1 MRCGTAASWR
11 PSPVPDVGPA
21 LVKHI
26 NWPRWVAGVLA
37 GLATHLLFALTVWPL
52 FWFLSGQPPNE
63 PLPAEAPH
71 QGWTLA
77 GNALAALA
85 FALPHS
91 VLLHPA
97 TRNRLKAW
105 ISPAF
110 YGLFFCVA
118 TCVTLLLVIA
128 TWQTSPVVAVEFTGL
143 PRMLVQAGFYG
154 SWLSLFY
161 SLHLGGLGWQTGF
174 TPWWAWVRNAPAP
187 RRDFEVRS
195 LYRWLRHPI
204 YLSFLGLIWF
214 NPRFTLDRV
223 VLLGV
228 WTVYIFVGS
237 WLKDRR
243 LVRSIGDPY
252 RSYMREVPGY
262 PLMLAGPLARV
273 PAPSREPSTDQLP
286 FPAPSDCATVR
297 PRAA

>member
-1 MRCGTAASWR
+1 MKHDNFWR
-11 PSPVPDVGPA
+11 WG
-21 LVKHI
+21 
-26 NWPRWVAGVLA
+26 AGVLA
-37 GLATHLLFALTVWPL
+37 GVATHLLFALTVWHL
-52 FWFLSGQPPNE
+52 FGFLAGQPPNQ
-63 PLPAEAPH
+63 PLGVDAPH
-71 QGWTLA
+71 RGWALA

-91 VLLHPA
+91 GLLHPA
-97 TRNRLKAW
+97 TRGRLKAW

-118 TCVTLLLVIA
+118 TCVTLLLVVA

-143 PRMLVQAGFYG
+143 PRTLVQMGFYG
-154 SWLSLFY
+154 SWVSLFY

-174 TPWWAWVRNAPAP
+174 TPWWAWVRGAPPP
-187 RRDFEVRS
+187 RRDFEVHS

-204 YLSFLGLIWF
+204 YPSFLGLIWF

-243 LVRSIGDPY
+243 LVRFIGEPY
-252 RSYMREVPGY
+252 RQYMHEVPGY
-262 PLMLAGPLARV
+262 PLLPSGPLARV
-273 PAPSREPSTDQLP
+273 PATPLVGPADTLP
-286 FPAPSDCATVR
+286 FSAPPDRASVR
-297 PRAA
+297 ARAV

>member
-1 MRCGTAASWR
+1 MAVWWR
-11 PSPVPDVGPA
+11 PSPVPEAGRA
-21 LVKHI
+21 QVKH
-26 NWPRWVAGVLA
+26 NDFWRWGAGVGA
-37 GLATHLLFALTVWPL
+37 GVATHLLFALTVWHL
-52 FWFLSGQPPNE
+52 IWFLAGQPPNT
-63 PLPAEAPH
+63 PLPANDPH
-71 QGWTLA
+71 QGWALA

-91 VLLHPA
+91 VLLHPL
-97 TRNRLKAW
+97 TRNRLKAG

-118 TCVTLLLVIA
+118 TCVTLLLVIG

-143 PRMLVQAGFYG
+143 PRRLVQAGFYG
-154 SWLSLFY
+154 SWVSLFY

-174 TPWWAWVRNAPAP
+174 TPWWAWVRNAPPP

-243 LVRSIGDPY
+243 LVRFIGDPY

-262 PLMLAGPLARV
+262 PLMPTGPLARV
-273 PAPSREPSTDQLP
+273 PALCREPSTDQLP

>member
-1 MRCGTAASWR
+1 MKHDNFWR
-11 PSPVPDVGPA
+11 WGM
-21 LVKHI
+21 
-26 NWPRWVAGVLA
+26 GVLA
-37 GLATHLLFALTVWPL
+37 GVATHLLFALTVWDL
-52 FWFLSGQPPNE
+52 FWFLAGQPPIE
-63 PLPAEAPH
+63 PLAPDAPH
-71 QGWTLA
+71 RGWALV
-77 GNALAALA
+77 GNTLAALA

-91 VLLHPA
+91 LLLHPT
-97 TRNRLKAW
+97 TRGRLKAW

-118 TCVTLLLVIA
+118 TCLSLLLMIG

-143 PRMLVQAGFYG
+143 PRTLVQAGFYG
-154 SWLSLFY
+154 AWVSLFY

-174 TPWWAWVRNAPAP
+174 TPWWAWVRKAPPP

-204 YLSFLGLIWF
+204 YLSFLGLIWC

-243 LVRSIGDPY
+243 LLRFIGEPY
-252 RSYMREVPGY
+252 RNYMREVPGY
-262 PLMLAGPLARV
+262 PLMPAGPLARV
-273 PAPSREPSTDQLP
+273 PDSSLAKPAETLS
-286 FPAPSDCATVR
+286 FPAPPDRVSVPA
-297 PRAA
+297 RAA